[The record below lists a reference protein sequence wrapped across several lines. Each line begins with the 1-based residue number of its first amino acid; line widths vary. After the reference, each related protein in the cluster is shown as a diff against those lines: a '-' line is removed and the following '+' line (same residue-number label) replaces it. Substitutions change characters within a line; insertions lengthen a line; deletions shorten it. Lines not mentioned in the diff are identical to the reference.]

1 MRLVPAAD
9 VFAAVA
15 RSQGV
20 PASDVSAVL
29 RQLLRRD
36 ASMLAPA
43 PRSAVVNSVFDA
55 LAALDLTEGLVD
67 AVETALDDLLT
78 YGDLIELR
86 PDHDGGHVIRP
97 APPTFVRHGQTI
109 FILGVAGEHPSALP
123 AALAARTDHHFPV
136 RRIAAAPGE
145 DLPSTL
151 AILGLQELSM
161 ATWLR
166 APGAEDASAFVRR
179 WRERLESAG
188 TPSEDLAQL
197 EVLASSERG
206 SHYAARWQ
214 PTARRLVGTFVTR
227 RVHAYGGRVW
237 ALAEYVD
244 GRPVRLLDLEGEGR
258 HQRACDVA
266 WRLSA
271 ALDAAASRPHRVR
284 VETDPGEV
292 RLLFDAP
299 IPAFAERRLALVGRK
314 AAVSGALFSF
324 AVPPE
329 MAAAELGSLRE
340 LLWVNVETSRGAPQ

>member
-1 MRLVPAAD
+1 MRLVSAAD
-9 VFAAVA
+9 VFATVA
-15 RSQGV
+15 RSQGA

-43 PRSAVVNSVFDA
+43 PRSAVLNSVFDA
-55 LAALDLTEGLVD
+55 LAALNLAEGLID

-86 PDHDGGHVIRP
+86 PDHDGGDVIRP

-109 FILGVAGEHPSALP
+109 FILGAAGEHPSALP
-123 AALAARTDHHFPV
+123 ADLAARTDHHLPV
-136 RRIAAAPGE
+136 RRIVAAPGE

-151 AILGLQELSM
+151 AVLGLQELSM

-166 APGAEDASAFVRR
+166 APGVEDVSGFLRR

-188 TPSEDLAQL
+188 TPSDDLAQL
-197 EVLASSERG
+197 EVLSSPERA

-214 PTARRLVGTFVTR
+214 PAALRLAGTFVTR

-237 ALAEYVD
+237 ALAEFVD
-244 GRPVRLLDLEGEGR
+244 GRPVRLLDLEGESR

-271 ALDAAASRPHRVR
+271 ALDAAAGQPQRIR

-292 RLLFDAP
+292 RFLIDAP

-314 AAVSGALFSF
+314 TAVSGALFSF

-329 MAAAELGSLRE
+329 TAAAELGSLRE
-340 LLWVNVETSRGAPQ
+340 LLWVNVETSGGTPK